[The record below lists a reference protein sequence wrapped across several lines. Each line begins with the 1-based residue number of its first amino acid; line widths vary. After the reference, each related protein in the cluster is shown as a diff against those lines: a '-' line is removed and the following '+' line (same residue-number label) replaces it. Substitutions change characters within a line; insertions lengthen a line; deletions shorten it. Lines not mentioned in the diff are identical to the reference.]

1 MIPAVASGSYPPRDG
16 NLVRPLIGS
25 AETFAR
31 IAEAVDAAREKVWLT
46 VAFYNDGFRLPDG
59 RGLFDLLE
67 SAAARGVDVRA
78 VFMRPTPESASYG
91 STHAIDAPGRPGV
104 QRRWDR
110 GTGRYIHHQK
120 SWVVDDTGFVGG
132 INLTAIALGRHDAYV
147 EVNGPCA
154 TDVAHNFIE
163 RWNGASEPHA
173 NDDLLLPAAS
183 VAPCGPSRVQIQR
196 MFRGEKSILE
206 QYLSAID
213 AAQRTI
219 YIENQAIPI
228 PAVAEALRRAL
239 ERGVE
244 IVLLVPAIPE
254 QGMYAARRN
263 PAHRALFEGVGALG
277 RYPAFRLAG
286 IGVYV
291 HAKLMIVDDA
301 WATIGSCNLHS
312 NSLGGHSEMNASIW
326 DAAAAR
332 DLRCDL
338 FRRHLGQDTAALD
351 GLEALRLYRKIADEK
366 REGQAFTLV
375 PEAYAT

>member
-1 MIPAVASGSYPPRDG
+1 VIPAASSGAYPRRDG
-16 NLVRPLIGS
+16 NLVRPLIGA
-25 AETFAR
+25 AETFGR
-31 IAEAVDAAREKVWLT
+31 IAEAVDAARERVWLT

-78 VFMRPTPESASYG
+78 VFWLPLPESAGYG
-91 STHAIDAPGRPGV
+91 GTHAIDAPGRPGV
-104 QRRWDR
+104 KRRWDR
-110 GTGRYIHHQK
+110 AAGRFVHHQK

-147 EVNGPCA
+147 EVRGPCA
-154 TDVAHNFIE
+154 ADVAHNFIE

-173 NDDLLLPAAS
+173 YDDLPLLPAMF
-183 VAPCGPSRVQIQR
+183 APCGPSRVQIQR
-196 MFRGEKSILE
+196 MFRDDRSILE
-206 QYLSAID
+206 QYERAID
-213 AAQRTI
+213 AAERSI

-228 PAVAEALRRAL
+228 PAIAAHLESALK
-239 ERGVE
+239 RGVE

-263 PAHRALFEGVGALG
+263 PAYRALFEGVEALG

-326 DAAAAR
+326 DAAVAR
-332 DLRCDL
+332 ELRCDL
-338 FRRHLGQDTAALD
+338 FRRHLGRDTAALD
-351 GLEALRLYRKIADEK
+351 DLEALRLYRKIADES
-366 REGQAFTLV
+366 RQGQAFTLA